1 MDRSIR
7 ITTDLAEDLWTVKG
21 NLTQLH
27 EVLMNLCLNA
37 RDAMPEGGELRIST
51 RNVITDQRWAKL
63 HPDARPG
70 RYVVLSVSDTG
81 IGMDDETL
89 SHIFEPFFTTK
100 GERGTGLGLAVVYG
114 IVKEHGGEIT
124 VYSRPGEGSTFRVYL
139 PAAKDEEEVM
149 AEGEV
154 GEKIRRG
161 SETVLVVD
169 DEPNLRELARDILS
183 EAGYRVM
190 AAESG
195 LEAIRLLREFT
206 DEISVVILD
215 LSMPEMGGRE
225 TLEEMMRIKPN
236 VKVIISTGYGP
247 NGTVEEMLKRG
258 AAEYVGKP
266 YHMYELLNKVAE
278 AIEGD
283 GR

>member
-1 MDRSIR
+1 
-7 ITTDLAEDLWTVKG
+7 
-21 NLTQLH
+21 
-27 EVLMNLCLNA
+27 MNLCLNA